1 MVIGCTLGGKS
12 LWIGKARMTPT
23 DELIHE
29 IATRMIEEISKTTE
43 KKFDL
48 KIIGIRFLLDDL

>member
-1 MVIGCTLGGKS
+1 
-12 LWIGKARMTPT
+12 MTPT